1 MVLVNHN
8 LIVHETQQS
17 NFFVVKLLLL
27 YRCSNARIRRID
39 APLQD
44 KMLAAMRD
52 VPYVRIFCCEWL
64 PLCMRKRTYL
74 SHTTKID
81 WCSICV
87 CDTHETPFLQTHSAD
102 TMPSNREC
110 ATNPNLLTPLSDHRR
125 HYSQP
130 KNMIGATNV
139 VNDSFLFK
147 PKKKLAREHCQPSGI
162 LPTF

>member
-1 MVLVNHN
+1 MVFVNHN

-81 WCSICV
+81 WCFICV
-87 CDTHETPFLQTHSAD
+87 CDTHETPKFSIFANIQPPLLLRPRPISNNSFH
-102 TMPSNREC
+102 TMPSNLFPPCMCHQAKFTYTTFRSSTTLL
-110 ATNPNLLTPLSDHRR
+110 ATKKHDRCNQCCKWLLS
-125 HYSQP
+125 
-130 KNMIGATNV
+130 I
-139 VNDSFLFK
+139 
-147 PKKKLAREHCQPSGI
+147 
-162 LPTF
+162 